1 VPGGAEQRRE
11 AVKLSINLMMYS
23 LTSNY
28 KHDQAHVAE
37 LMREGRIE

>member
-1 VPGGAEQRRE
+1 MLQRRE
-11 AVKLSINLMMYS
+11 SIKLGVNLVMYA

-28 KHDQAHVAE
+28 KHDTAHVLE